1 MNHEKTKKSRS
12 APSGGIIAWLYEL
25 LFPPKNT
32 AADESSISPARET
45 IPEHDNGRAEKLFA
59 QMQQEN
65 EAATPRAVQAV
76 STTDTRTTTHQ
87 DDNESGS
94 HHHVASASA
103 SDGGSSSSSCDSD
116 SGSSGCD

>member
-45 IPEHDNGRAEKLFA
+45 IPEHDSGRAEKLFA
-59 QMQQEN
+59 QMQQEQ
-65 EAATPRAVQAV
+65 ESTTPAVQAA
-76 STTDTRTTTHQ
+76 STTDTRTAHQ
-87 DDNESGS
+87 DDSPSGS
-94 HHHVASASA
+94 HHAASASH
-103 SDGGSSSSSCDSD
+103 DGGSSSSCDSD
-116 SGSSGCD
+116 SGASGCD

>member
-45 IPEHDNGRAEKLFA
+45 IPEHDSGRAEKLFA
-59 QMQQEN
+59 QMQQEQ
-65 EAATPRAVQAV
+65 ESTTPAPQAASA
-76 STTDTRTTTHQ
+76 TDTRTAHQ
-87 DDNESGS
+87 DDSPSGS
-94 HHHVASASA
+94 HHAASASH
-103 SDGGSSSSSCDSD
+103 DGGSSSSSDSD
-116 SGSSGCD
+116 SGSSSGGD

>member
-45 IPEHDNGRAEKLFA
+45 IPEHDSGRAEKLFA
-59 QMQQEN
+59 QMQQEQ
-65 EAATPRAVQAV
+65 ESTTPAVQAT
-76 STTDTRTTTHQ
+76 STTDTRTAHQ
-87 DDNESGS
+87 DDSPSGS
-94 HHHVASASA
+94 HHAASASH
-103 SDGGSSSSSCDSD
+103 DGGSSSSSDSD
-116 SGSSGCD
+116 SGSSSGGD

>member
-59 QMQQEN
+59 QMQQEQ
-65 EAATPRAVQAV
+65 ESTTPAVQAA
-76 STTDTRTTTHQ
+76 STTDTRTAHQ
-87 DDNESGS
+87 DDSPSGS
-94 HHHVASASA
+94 HHAASASH
-103 SDGGSSSSSCDSD
+103 DGGSSSSCDSD

>member
-45 IPEHDNGRAEKLFA
+45 IPEHDSGRAEKLFA

-65 EAATPRAVQAV
+65 EAVTPRTAQAA
-76 STTDTRTTTHQ
+76 SATSTRTAHQ
-87 DDNESGS
+87 DASESGS
-94 HHHVASASA
+94 HHHATSASHD
-103 SDGGSSSSSCDSD
+103 DGGSSSSCDSD
-116 SGSSGCD
+116 SGASGCD

>member
-59 QMQQEN
+59 QMQQEQ
-65 EAATPRAVQAV
+65 EGITPTMQAASLA
-76 STTDTRTTTHQ
+76 DTRMMHQ
-87 DDNESGS
+87 DDTGS
-94 HHHVASASA
+94 HHAASA
-103 SDGGSSSSSCDSD
+103 SDGSSSSSSSDSD
-116 SGSSGCD
+116 SGSSSGGD

>member
-45 IPEHDNGRAEKLFA
+45 IPEHDSGRAEKLFA
-59 QMQQEN
+59 QMQQEQ
-65 EAATPRAVQAV
+65 ESTTPAVQAA
-76 STTDTRTTTHQ
+76 STMGTRTTTHQ
-87 DDNESGS
+87 DDDSGAS
-94 HHHVASASA
+94 IHHAA

>member
-25 LFPPKNT
+25 LFPSKNT

-45 IPEHDNGRAEKLFA
+45 IPEHDSGRAKKLFA
-59 QMQQEN
+59 QMQQEQ
-65 EAATPRAVQAV
+65 ESTTPAVQAA
-76 STTDTRTTTHQ
+76 STMGTRTTTHQ
-87 DDNESGS
+87 DDDSGAS
-94 HHHVASASA
+94 IHHAA

>member
-1 MNHEKTKKSRS
+1 MNHKKAKKSCS
-12 APSGGIIAWLYEL
+12 APSDSFLGWFYDL
-25 LFPPKNT
+25 LFSRKN
-32 AADESSISPARET
+32 AGVDETPTSPARET

-103 SDGGSSSSSCDSD
+103 SDGGSSSSCDSD

>member
-45 IPEHDNGRAEKLFA
+45 IPEHDSGRAEKLFA

-65 EAATPRAVQAV
+65 EAVTPRTAQAV
-76 STTDTRTTTHQ
+76 SATSTRTVHQATNQ
-87 DDNESGS
+87 DDDSGAS
-94 HHHVASASA
+94 IHHAA

>member
-45 IPEHDNGRAEKLFA
+45 IPEHDSGRAEKLFA

-65 EAATPRAVQAV
+65 ETTMPRVVQTSSATTSRAA
-76 STTDTRTTTHQ
+76 HQ
-87 DDNESGS
+87 DDGTTSS
-94 HHHVASASA
+94 AFHHHAAA
-103 SDGGSSSSSCDSD
+103 DGGSSSSACDSD